1 MSFLFIAIIIVGVM
15 LIIRNSQ
22 RRALTAGRTGSS
34 RGSLGSSSSV
44 DTESMDAV
52 RRTLDE
58 DITVLGEELQRL
70 DTDVAGSE
78 LDEGARADYQRAL
91 DAYEASKDSAEQI
104 RVPEDSRHVVEILDD
119 GRYAIACVRA
129 RVAGQPLPARR
140 PACFFDPRHGQSVTD
155 VTWTPPGGT
164 PRDVPACALDSERV
178 RAGAE
183 PATRQVMVG
192 PQRMPYYQAGPAFA
206 PMSVGYFGG
215 FGIMPALFMGTMMGG
230 MFGGFG
236 GGFDGS
242 YADGFADGS
251 GGESGDFGGGVGG
264 GDGGG
269 DGGGF
274 DGGGDWGSGSAD
286 FGGGFDFGGF
296 DF

>member
-1 MSFLFIAIIIVGVM
+1 MELLFVLIIVAGVF
-15 LIIRNSQ
+15 LIVRNTQ
-22 RRALTAGRTGSS
+22 RQSLTSAAGRRSINSTA
-34 RGSLGSSSSV
+34 
-44 DTESMDAV
+44 DAEQMEAL

-70 DTDVAGSE
+70 DIDVAGVA
-78 LDEGARADYQRAL
+78 LDEGARSDYQRAL
-91 DAYEASKDSAEQI
+91 DAYEAAKDSAERL

-129 RVAGQPLPARR
+129 RVAGQPLPTRR

-155 VTWTPPGGT
+155 VTWAPPGGT
-164 PRDVPACALDSERV
+164 PRDVPACALDAERV
-178 RAGAE
+178 RAGAD

-192 PQRMPYYQAGPAFA
+192 PQRMPYYSAGPAFA
-206 PMSVGYFGG
+206 PMAMGYFGS
-215 FGIMPALFMGTMMGG
+215 FGLMQGLFMGTMMGS

-236 GGFDGS
+236 GGFDGG
-242 YADGFADGS
+242 ADAGGF
-251 GGESGDFGGGVGG
+251 ES
-264 GDGGG
+264 G

-274 DGGGDWGSGSAD
+274 DGGGDWGGGSAEA
-286 FGGGFDFGGF
+286 GGGFDFGGF

>member
-1 MSFLFIAIIIVGVM
+1 MELLFVLIIVAGVF
-15 LIIRNSQ
+15 LIMRNTQ
-22 RRALTAGRTGSS
+22 RQSLTSAAGRRSINSTA
-34 RGSLGSSSSV
+34 
-44 DTESMDAV
+44 DAEQMEAL

-70 DTDVAGSE
+70 DIDVAGVA
-78 LDEGARADYQRAL
+78 LDEGARSDYQRAL
-91 DAYEASKDSAEQI
+91 DAYEAAKDSAERL

-129 RVAGQPLPARR
+129 RVAGQPLPTRR

-155 VTWTPPGGT
+155 VTWAPPGGT
-164 PRDVPACALDSERV
+164 PRDVPACALEAERV
-178 RAGAE
+178 RAGAA

-192 PQRMPYYQAGPAFA
+192 PQRMPYYSAGPAFA
-206 PMSVGYFGG
+206 PMAMGYFGS
-215 FGIMPALFMGTMMGG
+215 FGLMQGLFMGTMMGS

-236 GGFDGS
+236 GGFDGG
-242 YADGFADGS
+242 ADAGGFDS
-251 GGESGDFGGGVGG
+251 
-264 GDGGG
+264 G

-274 DGGGDWGSGSAD
+274 DGGGDWGGGSAEA
-286 FGGGFDFGGF
+286 GGGFDFGGF

>member
-1 MSFLFIAIIIVGVM
+1 MELLFVLIIVAGVF
-15 LIIRNSQ
+15 LIVRNTQ
-22 RRALTAGRTGSS
+22 RQSLTSAAGRRSINSTA
-34 RGSLGSSSSV
+34 
-44 DTESMDAV
+44 DAEQMEAL

-70 DTDVAGSE
+70 DIDVAGVA
-78 LDEGARADYQRAL
+78 LDEGARSDYQRAL
-91 DAYEASKDSAEQI
+91 DAYEAAKDSAERL

-129 RVAGQPLPARR
+129 RVAGQPLPTRR

-155 VTWTPPGGT
+155 VTWAPPGGT
-164 PRDVPACALDSERV
+164 PRDVPACALDAERV
-178 RAGAE
+178 RAGAD

-192 PQRMPYYQAGPAFA
+192 PQRMPYYSAGPAFA
-206 PMSVGYFGG
+206 PMAMGYFGS
-215 FGIMPALFMGTMMGG
+215 FGLMQGLFMGTMMGS

-236 GGFDGS
+236 GGFDGG
-242 YADGFADGS
+242 ADAGGFDS
-251 GGESGDFGGGVGG
+251 
-264 GDGGG
+264 G

-274 DGGGDWGSGSAD
+274 DGGGDWGGGSAEA
-286 FGGGFDFGGF
+286 GGGFDFGGF

>member
-1 MSFLFIAIIIVGVM
+1 MTVLFIAIIVVGIM
-15 LIIRNSQ
+15 LIVRNSQ
-22 RRALTAGRTGSS
+22 QRALTAGPRA
-34 RGSLGSSSSV
+34 LPA
-44 DTESMDAV
+44 DAEQMEAM

-70 DTDVAGSE
+70 DTDVAGVV

-91 DAYEASKDSAEQI
+91 DAYEAAKESAERI

-129 RVAGQPLPARR
+129 RVSGEPLPARR

-164 PRDVPACALDSERV
+164 PRDVPACALDAERV
-178 RAGAE
+178 RVGAE

-192 PQRMPYYQAGPAFA
+192 PERMPYYQAGPAFV
-206 PMSVGYFGG
+206 PMTAGYFGG
-215 FGIMPALFMGTMMGG
+215 FGIMPALFMGTMMGS

-242 YADGFADGS
+242 YADGFADGQDV
-251 GGESGDFGGGVGG
+251 GGDWGG
-264 GDGGG
+264 GDG
-269 DGGGF
+269 
-274 DGGGDWGSGSAD
+274 GGGDWGSGSAD
-286 FGGGFDFGGF
+286 LGGGFDFGGF

>member
-1 MSFLFIAIIIVGVM
+1 MELLFIAIIVVGVM
-15 LIIRNSQ
+15 LIVRNSQ
-22 RRALTAGRTGSS
+22 RRALSAGPRA
-34 RGSLGSSSSV
+34 LPA
-44 DTESMDAV
+44 DAEQMEAM

-70 DTDVAGSE
+70 DTDVAGVV

-91 DAYEASKDSAEQI
+91 DAYEASKESAERI
-104 RVPEDSRHVVEILDD
+104 RAPEDSRHVVEILDD

-129 RVAGQPLPARR
+129 RVADEPLPARR

-164 PRDVPACALDSERV
+164 PRDVPACALDAERV
-178 RAGAE
+178 RVGAE

-192 PQRMPYYQAGPAFA
+192 PQRMPYYQAGPAFV
-206 PMSVGYFGG
+206 PMTAGYFGG
-215 FGIMPALFMGTMMGG
+215 FGIMPALFMGTMMGS

-236 GGFDGS
+236 GGMDGS
-242 YADGFADGS
+242 YADGFADG
-251 GGESGDFGGGVGG
+251 GGYDGGGY
-264 GDGGG
+264 DGGG
-269 DGGGF
+269 DV
-274 DGGGDWGSGSAD
+274 GGGDWGSGSAD
-286 FGGGFDFGGF
+286 LGGGFDFGGF

>member
-1 MSFLFIAIIIVGVM
+1 MELLFVLIIVAGVF
-15 LIIRNSQ
+15 LIMRNTQ
-22 RRALTAGRTGSS
+22 RQSLTSAAGRRSINSTA
-34 RGSLGSSSSV
+34 
-44 DTESMDAV
+44 DAEQMEAL

-70 DTDVAGSE
+70 DIDVAGVA
-78 LDEGARADYQRAL
+78 LDEGARSDYQRAL
-91 DAYEASKDSAEQI
+91 DAYEAAKDSAERL

-129 RVAGQPLPARR
+129 RVAGQPLPTRR

-155 VTWTPPGGT
+155 VTWAPPGGT
-164 PRDVPACALDSERV
+164 PRDVPACALDAERV
-178 RAGAE
+178 RAGAD

-192 PQRMPYYQAGPAFA
+192 PQRMPYYSAGPAFA
-206 PMSVGYFGG
+206 PMAMGYFGS
-215 FGIMPALFMGTMMGG
+215 FGLMQGLFMGTMMGS

-236 GGFDGS
+236 GGFDGG
-242 YADGFADGS
+242 AEAGGFDS
-251 GGESGDFGGGVGG
+251 
-264 GDGGG
+264 G

-274 DGGGDWGSGSAD
+274 DGGGDWGGGSAEA
-286 FGGGFDFGGF
+286 GGGFDFGGF

>member
-1 MSFLFIAIIIVGVM
+1 MELLFVLIIVAGVF
-15 LIIRNSQ
+15 LIMRNTQ
-22 RRALTAGRTGSS
+22 RQSLTSAAGRRSINSTA
-34 RGSLGSSSSV
+34 
-44 DTESMDAV
+44 DAEQMEAL

-70 DTDVAGSE
+70 DTDVAGVA
-78 LDEGARADYQRAL
+78 LDEGARSDYQRAL
-91 DAYEASKDSAEQI
+91 DAYEAAKDSAERL

-129 RVAGQPLPARR
+129 RVAGQPLPTRR

-155 VTWTPPGGT
+155 VTWAPPGGT
-164 PRDVPACALDSERV
+164 PRDVPACALDAERV
-178 RAGAE
+178 RAGAD

-192 PQRMPYYQAGPAFA
+192 PQRMPYYSAGPAFA
-206 PMSVGYFGG
+206 PMAMGYFGS
-215 FGIMPALFMGTMMGG
+215 FGLMQGLFMGTMMGS

-236 GGFDGS
+236 GGFDGG
-242 YADGFADGS
+242 ADAGGFDS
-251 GGESGDFGGGVGG
+251 
-264 GDGGG
+264 G

-274 DGGGDWGSGSAD
+274 DGGGDWGGGSAEA
-286 FGGGFDFGGF
+286 GGGFDFGGF

>member
-1 MSFLFIAIIIVGVM
+1 MELVFILIIVAGVF
-15 LIIRNSQ
+15 LIVRNSQ
-22 RRALTAGRTGSS
+22 RQSLTSASGRRSINSTA
-34 RGSLGSSSSV
+34 
-44 DTESMDAV
+44 DAEQMDAL

-70 DTDVAGSE
+70 DTDVAGVA

-91 DAYEASKDSAEQI
+91 DAYEAAKDSAERI

-129 RVAGQPLPARR
+129 RVAGEPLPTRR

-155 VTWTPPGGT
+155 VTWAPPGGT
-164 PRDVPACALDSERV
+164 PRDVPACALDAERV
-178 RAGAE
+178 RAGAD

-192 PQRMPYYQAGPAFA
+192 PQRMPYYSAGPAFA
-206 PMSVGYFGG
+206 PMAMGYFGS
-215 FGIMPALFMGTMMGG
+215 FGLMQGLFMGTMMGS

-236 GGFDGS
+236 GEAYG
-242 YADGFADGS
+242 DGFADG
-251 GGESGDFGGGVGG
+251 VGS
-264 GDGGG
+264 DAS

-274 DGGGDWGSGSAD
+274 EGGGFEGGDWGSGSAD
-286 FGGGFDFGGF
+286 GGGGFDFGGF

>member
-1 MSFLFIAIIIVGVM
+1 MDLSFLFLLIIVASVF
-15 LIIRNSQ
+15 LLVRNMQ
-22 RRALTAGRTGSS
+22 RQTLTSAAGRRSISS
-34 RGSLGSSSSV
+34 QV
-44 DTESMDAV
+44 DTEQMDAL

-70 DTDVAGSE
+70 DIDVAGTP
-78 LDEGARADYQRAL
+78 LDEGARSDYQRAL
-91 DAYEASKDSAEQI
+91 DAYEAAKESAERI

-129 RVAGQPLPARR
+129 RVAGEPLPARR
-140 PACFFDPRHGQSVTD
+140 AACFFDPRHGQSVTD
-155 VTWTPPGGT
+155 VQWAPPGGT
-164 PRDVPACALDSERV
+164 PRDVPACALDAERV
-178 RAGAE
+178 RVGAD

-192 PQRMPYYQAGPAFA
+192 PQRMPYYSAGPAFA
-206 PMSVGYFGG
+206 PMAMGYFGS
-215 FGIMPALFMGTMMGG
+215 FGLMQGLFMGTMMGS

-251 GGESGDFGGGVGG
+251 GYEGDAGG
-264 GDGGG
+264 GDL
-269 DGGGF
+269 
-274 DGGGDWGSGSAD
+274 GGGDWGSGAAD
-286 FGGGFDFGGF
+286 AGGGFDFGGF